1 MERTVSKEYQVY
13 LLSCADG
20 TLYCGIAKNAEA
32 RLKAHNAG
40 KGAKY
45 TRSRLPVKI
54 VYTETVTDKSTAL
67 KREIAIKRMPREQKL
82 ALIRGSV
89 R

>member
-1 MERTVSKEYQVY
+1 MECAVNQEYEVY

-32 RLKAHNAG
+32 RLKTHNAG

-54 VYTETVTDKSTAL
+54 VYIETVTDKSTAL
-67 KREIAIKRMPREQKL
+67 KREIAIKRLTREQKL

-89 R
+89 G